1 MDDYTTDIRNRVRYL
16 AHGLFACTFERLAES
31 PMRIDVL
38 TWFLNNTMKGC
49 FDPKPSTRCT
59 YIGDVNGQ
67 QQLEDSKHMRMLRPS
82 CD

>member
-38 TWFLNNTMKGC
+38 T
-49 FDPKPSTRCT
+49 
-59 YIGDVNGQ
+59 
-67 QQLEDSKHMRMLRPS
+67 
-82 CD
+82 